1 MSDDTPTRGVKVAT
15 LQENFALRD
24 EIKQLRILIA
34 GIIRS
39 QGGRMSV
46 SNRSLQSISHSDTFT
61 TEDDYINDGIILT
74 FEGKP

>member
-39 QGGRMSV
+39 QGGRMMV
-46 SNRSLQSISHSDTFT
+46 PKIALDSISYSDTFT
-61 TEDDYINDGIILT
+61 QEYDKDSYHIILT
-74 FEGKP
+74 FEGEP